1 MSIIN
6 TYGKRDVIFVILTGL
21 VSLGLF
27 FIPSGF
33 KSPYPEGSSVRTSA
47 YVEEVDNSFVKIL
60 GPVKEGEQQL
70 VIRIAKGKFK
80 GRVFETTNILLGKL
94 ELDKFFNPGDKVFVV
109 LDYNQERTD
118 IAYANVIDHFRTNKT
133 IILISL
139 FFAFLMLIGGW
150 IGLKAV
156 LSFIFS
162 GAVIFKLLLPSILW
176 GWDPI
181 LTTLGVIAV
190 LTAAIIFLVGG
201 LTRKGLTAF
210 IGSMGGV
217 VITSVLAY
225 LFTVSFKIHGAVRP
239 FTETLLYT
247 GFGHINLVHLFIA
260 GVFLASSGAVMD
272 LAMDISAAMTEVLE
286 KHPAISRGELIKSGF
301 TVARHVIGTMTTT
314 LLLAYSGGYTGMLMT
329 FIAQGV
335 PIENAINMVYI
346 SSEITHTLVGS
357 FGLVLVAPLTAAAG
371 GFVLKHDSKKLS

>member
-1 MSIIN
+1 MGIIN
-6 TYGKRDVIFVILTGL
+6 TYGKRDVVFVILTGL

-162 GAVIFKLLLPSILW
+162 GLLS
-176 GWDPI
+176 
-181 LTTLGVIAV
+181 
-190 LTAAIIFLVGG
+190 
-201 LTRKGLTAF
+201 
-210 IGSMGGV
+210 S
-217 VITSVLAY
+217 SS
-225 LFTVSFKIHGAVRP
+225 SFPP
-239 FTETLLYT
+239 F
-247 GFGHINLVHLFIA
+247 
-260 GVFLASSGAVMD
+260 SGAG
-272 LAMDISAAMTEVLE
+272 IPSSQ
-286 KHPAISRGELIKSGF
+286 PSGS
-301 TVARHVIGTMTTT
+301 
-314 LLLAYSGGYTGMLMT
+314 L
-329 FIAQGV
+329 
-335 PIENAINMVYI
+335 PC
-346 SSEITHTLVGS
+346 
-357 FGLVLVAPLTAAAG
+357 
-371 GFVLKHDSKKLS
+371 